1 MSGLPASSSG
11 TPAVRRPLGILRRA
25 IREFSLHDY
34 LVIGYAAALNVAALS
49 APTRSARA
57 ACLMMALPLFA
68 WVASSV
74 FLVRSGI
81 VRHPFGAPLL
91 YRLAIYGTVQLSYF
105 LFANFL
111 PLVNSSS
118 LDQEL
123 YAIDLGLF
131 GFEPALSM
139 DSWVTA
145 ATTEWFAFFYF
156 GYFFLL
162 AVHVL
167 GLLFFARHE
176 RILGEF
182 CLGVLTIFCV
192 GHIIYMLVPGWGP
205 YRVMADEFQHVFPDG
220 AWVDMVMATVASG
233 GAQKD
238 IFPSLH
244 TAAPTFIAL
253 FSYRNRHVF
262 PFRYSWV
269 LVVPFTANIIVATMF
284 LRWHYII
291 DVVAGLALATTA
303 FAVSVWGTDWELARR
318 RGAGLSRNWPEFF
331 PATARPSDPPAR
343 MSRELTRPHFS

>member
-1 MSGLPASSSG
+1 MSGLPVSGPDAPPASRRSG
-11 TPAVRRPLGILRRA
+11 VFRRA
-25 IREFSLHDY
+25 IHELSLHDY
-34 LVIGYAAALNVAALS
+34 LVIGYAFALNVAALS
-49 APTRSARA
+49 APTGAART
-57 ACLMMALPLFA
+57 ACLAMAAPLFV
-68 WVASSV
+68 WVTCSV
-74 FLVRSGI
+74 FLVRSRI
-81 VRHPFGAPLL
+81 VRHPFAAPLI
-91 YRLAIYGTVQLSYF
+91 YRLGIYGTVQLSYF

-111 PLVNSSS
+111 PLINSSS
-118 LDQEL
+118 LDREL
-123 YAIDLGLF
+123 YRLDLGLF
-131 GFEPALSM
+131 GFEPALVM
-139 DSWVTA
+139 DRWVTPT
-145 ATTEWFAFFYF
+145 TTEWFAFFYF

-167 GLLFFARHE
+167 GLLFFARHQ

-182 CLGVLTIFCV
+182 CLGVLTVFCV
-192 GHIIYMLVPGWGP
+192 GHIVYILVPGWGP
-205 YRVMADEFQHVFPDG
+205 YKVMAHEFRHAFPDG

-238 IFPSLH
+238 IFPSIH

-291 DVVAGLALATTA
+291 DVVAGLTLATTA
-303 FAVSVWGTDWELARR
+303 FAVSVWGTSWELARR

-331 PATARPSDPPAR
+331 PSAARPSEPPAR
-343 MSRELTRPHFS
+343 MSRELTRPRFS